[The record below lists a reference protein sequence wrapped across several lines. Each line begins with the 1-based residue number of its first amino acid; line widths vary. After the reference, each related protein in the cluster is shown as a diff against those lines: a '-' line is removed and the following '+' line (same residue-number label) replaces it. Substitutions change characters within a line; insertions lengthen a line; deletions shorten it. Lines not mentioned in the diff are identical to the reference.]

1 MPSPAN
7 KNGYVLPHLRG
18 KIPPKALTSEDI
30 NNDSLFPGLSPSCST
45 PKSPMEFL
53 KNSIDFSHILK
64 NEPILP
70 TVVVKDRT
78 VLWTHPLM
86 KVIVYDMSDED
97 VSVFKGDPSFFL
109 DLDPPTKNKKKGF
122 FSRLD
127 TYVEDNGPCISED
140 EFV

>member
-7 KNGYVLPHLRG
+7 KNGYILPHLRG
-18 KIPPKALTSEDI
+18 KIPPKALTSDDI
-30 NNDSLFPGLSPSCST
+30 NNDSLFPGLSPSS

-97 VSVFKGDPSFFL
+97 VSIFKGDPSFFL
-109 DLDPPTKNKKKGF
+109 DLDPPTKNKKKSL
-122 FSRLD
+122 FSLLD
-127 TYVEDNGPCISED
+127 DYIEDNNSYISED
-140 EFV
+140 DYV